1 MQQQQ
6 QQQTG
11 EATVEAKPLWETPEL
26 VAADVTSATLA
37 GGTNNLDGPSAS
49 S

>member
-6 QQQTG
+6 QTT
-11 EATVEAKPLWETPEL
+11 EPIADAKPLWETPEL

-37 GGTNNLDGPSAS
+37 GPPNNNVDGPGFTS
-49 S
+49 

>member
-6 QQQTG
+6 QTT
-11 EATVEAKPLWETPEL
+11 EPTVDAKPLWETPEL
-26 VAADVTSATLA
+26 VVADVASATLA
-37 GGTNNLDGPSAS
+37 GGINNLDGPGAS